1 MSLPKQITIHELGP
15 REGMQ
20 IEKNP
25 VSTPD
30 KVKLINA
37 LSECNFP
44 EIEVVSFVSPKWV
57 PQMADAAQI
66 VEQMTCNPNTR
77 YTSVYL
83 NTQGMARALAVKK
96 LHVEGSLSV
105 TASETFSKK
114 NTNRSLEETLQ
125 EAQRRVEALKA
136 VGIPASEVSVMAAF
150 GCNFEGD
157 IDPVKVLTLI
167 ERLMAIA
174 HENNEKIQTIQLADT
189 MGWANPLSIKNLVG
203 LVQDR
208 WPDPTIN
215 LHLHDTRGLGLANVM
230 AALQMG
236 VDDFDSSVGGLGGC
250 PYAGFKDAP
259 GNVVTEDLVHL
270 CSELGI
276 HTGIDLDRLLEV
288 SIMAQEIVG
297 HPLPGKVMRGGSL
310 PVYRRSLGLNT
321 ATDSSPEQVT

>member
-25 VSTPD
+25 VSTQK
-30 KVKLINA
+30 KVELINA
-37 LSECNFP
+37 LSECNFA

-57 PQMADAAQI
+57 PQMADAEQV
-66 VEQMTCNPNTR
+66 VEQMACNPNTR

-96 LHVEGSLSV
+96 LYVEGSLSV

-114 NTNRSLEETLQ
+114 NTNRSLEESLK
-125 EAQRRVEALKA
+125 EVQRRVEALKT

-157 IDPVKVLTLI
+157 IDPVKVIALI
-167 ERLMAIA
+167 DRLIAIA
-174 HENNEKIQTIQLADT
+174 QENNEQIQTIQLADT

-208 WPDPTIN
+208 WPDQTIN

-230 AALQMG
+230 AALEMG

-270 CSELGI
+270 CGELGI
-276 HTGIDLDRLLEV
+276 HTGIDLNRLLEV
-288 SIMAQEIVG
+288 SMMAQEIVG
-297 HPLPGKVMRGGSL
+297 HPLPGKVMHGGSL
-310 PVYRRSLGLNT
+310 PVYRRAQGVSLRT
-321 ATDSSPEQVT
+321 

>member
-25 VSTPD
+25 VSTQK
-30 KVKLINA
+30 KVELINA
-37 LSECNFP
+37 LSECNFA

-57 PQMADAAQI
+57 PQMADAEQV
-66 VEQMTCNPNTR
+66 VEQMACNPNTR

-96 LHVEGSLSV
+96 LYVEGSLSV

-114 NTNRSLEETLQ
+114 NTNRSLEESLK
-125 EAQRRVEALKA
+125 EVQRRVEALKT

-157 IDPVKVLTLI
+157 IDPVKVIALI
-167 ERLMAIA
+167 DRLIAIA
-174 HENNEKIQTIQLADT
+174 QENNEQIQTIQLADT

-208 WPDPTIN
+208 WPDQTIN

-230 AALQMG
+230 AALEMG

-270 CSELGI
+270 CGELGI
-276 HTGIDLDRLLEV
+276 HTGIDLNRLLEV
-288 SIMAQEIVG
+288 SMMAQEIVG
-297 HPLPGKVMRGGSL
+297 HPLPGKVMHGGSL
-310 PVYRRSLGLNT
+310 PVYRRAQGISLRT
-321 ATDSSPEQVT
+321 

>member
-25 VSTPD
+25 VSTQK
-30 KVKLINA
+30 KVELINA
-37 LSECNFP
+37 LSECNFA

-57 PQMADAAQI
+57 PQMADAEQV
-66 VEQMTCNPNTR
+66 VEQMACNPNTR

-96 LHVEGSLSV
+96 LYVEGSLSV

-114 NTNRSLEETLQ
+114 NTNRSLEESLK
-125 EAQRRVEALKA
+125 EVQRRVEALKT

-157 IDPVKVLTLI
+157 IDPVKVIALI
-167 ERLMAIA
+167 DRLIAIA
-174 HENNEKIQTIQLADT
+174 QENNEQIQTIQLADT

-208 WPDPTIN
+208 WPDQTIN

-230 AALQMG
+230 AALEMG

-270 CSELGI
+270 CGELGI

-288 SIMAQEIVG
+288 SMMAQEIVG
-297 HPLPGKVMRGGSL
+297 HPLPGKVMHGGSL
-310 PVYRRSLGLNT
+310 PVYRRAQGISLRT
-321 ATDSSPEQVT
+321 